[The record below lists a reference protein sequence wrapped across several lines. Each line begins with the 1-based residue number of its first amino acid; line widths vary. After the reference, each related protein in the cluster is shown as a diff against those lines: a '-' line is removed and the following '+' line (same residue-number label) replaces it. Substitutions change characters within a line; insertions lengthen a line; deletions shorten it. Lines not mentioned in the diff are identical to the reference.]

1 MVTLGGRLCARA
13 SSVPAGSTLTEP
25 LKPALLPVSASVPS
39 CTCTASGVPP
49 PLLPTAPDKVH
60 LPSPVL
66 ISDWKLL
73 MVPGKVSL
81 DPSSPASDKRAAAAV
96 ETAGDDGTRIQRE
109 RVVAAGEG
117 QAAAHV
123 APLRLMKLTL
133 PLPLLPMTLLLVPL
147 PAWMMP

>member
-1 MVTLGGRLCARA
+1 M
-13 SSVPAGSTLTEP
+13 
-25 LKPALLPVSASVPS
+25 
-39 CTCTASGVPP
+39 
-49 PLLPTAPDKVH
+49 
-60 LPSPVL
+60 PSPVL

-81 DPSSPASDKRAAAAV
+81 DPSSPASDKLLVPPPPLKPPVMMEPGYSVSESLPLAKVRLPR
-96 ETAGDDGTRIQRE
+96 T
-109 RVVAAGEG
+109 
-117 QAAAHV
+117 V